1 MDSPKNQ
8 KIKKENRL
16 RTIDWHLRLTQAE
29 ADELTKLILISGR
42 SRREYILNLAK
53 NGVII
58 DMTKVNSELQKQGV
72 NLNQIAHKLNSGENP
87 EKEEILK
94 TIKEVK
100 EQWQSLKS
108 VISALLS
115 AR

>member
-8 KIKKENRL
+8 KPKQKNRL
-16 RTIDWHLRLTQAE
+16 RTIDWHLRLTQTE
-29 ADELTKLILISGR
+29 AAELTKLILISGR
-42 SRREYILNLAK
+42 SRREYILDLAK

-58 DMTKVNSELQKQGV
+58 DMTKVNSELQKQGA
-72 NLNQIAHKLNSGENP
+72 NLNQIAKKINSGERP
-87 EKEEILK
+87 DKAEILE
-94 TIKEVK
+94 TIKEVQ